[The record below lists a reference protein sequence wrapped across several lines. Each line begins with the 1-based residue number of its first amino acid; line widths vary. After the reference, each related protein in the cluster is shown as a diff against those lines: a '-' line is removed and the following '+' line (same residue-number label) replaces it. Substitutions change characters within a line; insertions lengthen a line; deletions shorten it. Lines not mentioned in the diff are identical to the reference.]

1 MTLLSLAQKNLKRH
15 KTRTLL
21 TVLGV
26 AVAAAT
32 LFTILSFDAGYE
44 KALHEEVA
52 GSGIH
57 MFVST
62 EGCPLEAASLILHG
76 GEIPK
81 FLSMEHLGQV
91 KSTEGVK
98 EAVGFL
104 IFSLSS
110 PQGDKVDLFY
120 GITDDA
126 LKVKPNW
133 KVRGSWFKDENSII
147 LGSEVARVE
156 KRDVGDK
163 VFIESLD
170 REFEVTGI
178 LERTFGQDDGFMF
191 LSLENAQKLFKKEGK
206 LTAIGVQLADLM
218 QLQHVKDRMETMPDV
233 YVVTAEHMSR
243 EIMQLIGGTKALMYS
258 VLIIALIVSA
268 IGILN
273 TVLMATMERQR
284 EFGYMRCVGA
294 GKRDLVWLV
303 LLETAGV
310 CLVGWLVGVAAGFLL
325 SSGAEHWIRQFLAY
339 VPAGQLLR
347 PNALVVG
354 ASIIVTMTLGLLAG
368 LYPALKVA
376 RVSPMEA
383 IRNE

>member
-1 MTLLSLAQKNLKRH
+1 MTFLSLAQKNLKRH
-15 KTRTLL
+15 KTRTVL
-21 TVLGV
+21 TVLGI

-44 KALHEEVA
+44 KALQEEIA

-57 MFVST
+57 LFVST

-81 FLSMEHLGQV
+81 FLQMERLREV
-91 KSTEGVK
+91 KGVEGVK
-98 EAVGFL
+98 EAAGFL

-110 PQGDKVDLFY
+110 PSGDKVDLFY
-120 GITDDA
+120 GISDEA
-126 LKVKPNW
+126 LKLKKNW
-133 KVRGSWFKDENSII
+133 KVRGTWFKDENSII
-147 LGSEVARVE
+147 LGNEVARVE
-156 KRDVGDK
+156 KRDLGDK
-163 VFIESLD
+163 VYIESLD
-170 REFEVTGI
+170 KEFNVVGI
-178 LERTFGQDDGFMF
+178 LERTFGQDDGFYF
-191 LSLENAQKLFKKEGK
+191 LSLPTAQKLFKKENK
-206 LTAIGVQLADLM
+206 LTAVGVQLTDVM
-218 QLQHVKDRMETMPDV
+218 HLQNVKDRLETLPDV
-233 YVVTAEHMSR
+233 YVVTSEQMSG
-243 EIMQLIGGTKALMYS
+243 EIMHFIGGTKALMYS
-258 VLIIALIVSA
+258 VLAIALIVSA

-294 GKRDLVWLV
+294 GKHDLVRLV
-303 LLETAGV
+303 LMETTAV
-310 CLVGWLVGVAAGFLL
+310 CLVGWLVGVSAGFLL

-347 PNALVVG
+347 PNALVVA
-354 ASIIVTMTLGLLAG
+354 ASIFVTMTLGLLAG

-376 RVSPMEA
+376 RISPMEA

>member
-1 MTLLSLAQKNLKRH
+1 MTLFSLARKNLARH
-15 KTRTLL
+15 RTRTLL

-26 AVAAAT
+26 AVSAAT
-32 LFTILSFDAGYE
+32 LFVILSFDAGYE

-81 FLSMEHLGQV
+81 FLGMERLQQV
-91 KSTEGVK
+91 KSMEGVK

-110 PQGDKVDLFY
+110 PSGDKVDLFY

-126 LKVKPNW
+126 MKVKPNW
-133 KVRGSWFKDENSII
+133 KVRGSWFAEENSIL
-147 LGSEVARVE
+147 LGADVARLE
-156 KRDVGDK
+156 KREVGDK
-163 VFIESLD
+163 IYIESLD
-170 REFEVTGI
+170 KEFNIAGI
-178 LERTFGQDDGFMF
+178 LEPTRGQDDGFYF
-191 LSLENAQKLFKKEGK
+191 LPLAVAQKLFKKQDK
-206 LTAIGVQLADLM
+206 LTAVGVQLTDLM
-218 QLQHVKDRMETMPDV
+218 QLQHVKDRLETLPDV
-233 YVVTAEHMSR
+233 YVVTAENMSR

-258 VLIIALIVSA
+258 ILVIALILSA

-273 TVLMATMERQR
+273 TVLMATFERR
-284 EFGYMRCVGA
+284 KEFGYLRCVGA
-294 GKRDLVWLV
+294 RKSDLVALV

-310 CLVGWLVGVAAGFLL
+310 CVIGWLVGVTTGALFSSAA
-325 SSGAEHWIRQFLAY
+325 EQWIRQFLAY
-339 VPAGQLLR
+339 VPTGTLLR
-347 PNALVVG
+347 PNGYVFGV
-354 ASIIVTMTLGLLAG
+354 SIAVTMTLGLLAG
-368 LYPALKVA
+368 LYPALRVA
-376 RVSPMEA
+376 RISPMEA

>member
-1 MTLLSLAQKNLKRH
+1 MTLISLAQKNLRRH
-15 KTRTLL
+15 RVRTLL

-32 LFTILSFDAGYE
+32 LFTILSFDAGYK

-81 FLSMEHLGQV
+81 FLPMERLNQV

-98 EAVGFL
+98 EAAGFL

-110 PQGDKVDLFY
+110 PSGDKVDLFY
-120 GITDDA
+120 GITDEA
-126 LKVKPNW
+126 RKLKPNW
-133 KVRGSWFKDENSII
+133 RVGGKWFQGPDDII

-156 KRDVGDK
+156 QRKVGDK
-163 VFIESLD
+163 IYIESLD
-170 REFEVTGI
+170 KEFNVVGI
-178 LERTFGQDDGFMF
+178 LERTYGQDDGFYF
-191 LSLENAQKLFKKEGK
+191 LPLATAQKQFRKEGK
-206 LTAIGVQLADLM
+206 LTAVGVQLDDLM
-218 QLQHVKDRMETMPDV
+218 RMQQVKDRLETLPDV

-258 VLIIALIVSA
+258 VLLIALIVST

-284 EFGYMRCVGA
+284 EFGYMRCIGA
-294 GKRDLVWLV
+294 GKGDLISLV

-310 CLVGWLVGVAAGFLL
+310 CLVGWLVGVVAGYLL
-325 SSGAEHWIRQFLAY
+325 SSGAEQWIRQFLAY
-339 VPAGQLLR
+339 VPAGRLLR
-347 PNALVVG
+347 PNSLVVG
-354 ASIIVTMTLGLLAG
+354 LSLIVTMALGLLAG
-368 LYPALKVA
+368 LYPAIKVS
-376 RVSPMEA
+376 RVAPMEA
-383 IRNE
+383 VRNE

>member
-26 AVAAAT
+26 GVAAAT

-81 FLSMEHLGQV
+81 FLQMEMLQQV

-98 EAVGFL
+98 EAAGFL
-104 IFSLSS
+104 IFSLTS
-110 PQGDKVDLFY
+110 PSGDKVDLFY
-120 GITDDA
+120 GITDEA
-126 LKVKPNW
+126 LKLKPKW
-133 KVRGSWFKDENSII
+133 KVNGSWFKDENSIL

-156 KRDVGDK
+156 KRSIGDK
-163 VFIESLD
+163 VYIESLD
-170 REFEVTGI
+170 KEFTVVGI
-178 LERTFGQDDGFMF
+178 LDRTHGQDDGFYF
-191 LSLENAQKLFKKEGK
+191 LPMATAQKLFKKENK
-206 LTAIGVQLADLM
+206 LTAVGVQLTDLM
-218 QLQHVKDRMETMPDV
+218 QMQRVKDQLETLPDV
-233 YVVTAEHMSR
+233 YVVTAEHMSS
-243 EIMQLIGGTKALMYS
+243 EIMQLIGGTKALMFS
-258 VLIIALIVSA
+258 VLIMALIVS
-268 IGILN
+268 GVSILN
-273 TVLMATMERQR
+273 TVLMATMERQK

-294 GKRDLVWLV
+294 GKSDLFKLV
-303 LLETAGV
+303 MLETAGV
-310 CLVGWLVGVAAGFLL
+310 CIAGWLVGVAAGFLL
-325 SSGAEHWIRQFLAY
+325 SSGAEQWIRQFLAY
-339 VPAGQLLR
+339 VPAGRLLR
-347 PNALVVG
+347 PNMMVLSLSMA
-354 ASIIVTMTLGLLAG
+354 VTLGLGLLAG
-368 LYPALKVA
+368 LYPAW
-376 RVSPMEA
+376 RVTRIQPMEA

>member
-1 MTLLSLAQKNLKRH
+1 MTLLALAQKNLKRH

-26 AVAAAT
+26 GVAAAT

-44 KALHEEVA
+44 KALHEEVT

-81 FLSMEHLGQV
+81 FLTMERLQEV

-98 EAVGFL
+98 EAAGFL

-120 GITDDA
+120 GITDEA
-126 LKVKPNW
+126 LKLKPKW
-133 KVRGSWFKDENSII
+133 KVNGSWFKDDNSII

-163 VFIESLD
+163 IYIETLD
-170 REFEVTGI
+170 KEFNVVGV
-178 LERTFGQDDGFMF
+178 LERTYGQDDGFYF
-191 LSLENAQKLFKKEGK
+191 LPMATAQKLFKKENK
-206 LTAIGVQLADLM
+206 LTAIGVQLFDLM
-218 QLQHVKDRMETMPDV
+218 QMQRVKDRLETLPDV
-233 YVVTAEHMSR
+233 YVVSAEQMSG
-243 EIMQLIGGTKALMYS
+243 EIMRFIGGTKALMFS
-258 VLIIALIVSA
+258 VLIIALIVSG

-273 TVLMATMERQR
+273 TVLMATIERQK

-294 GKRDLVWLV
+294 GKPDLVKLV

-310 CLVGWLVGVAAGFLL
+310 CIVGWLVGVAAGFLL
-325 SSGAEHWIRQFLAY
+325 LSGAEQWIRQFLAY
-339 VPAGQLLR
+339 VPAGRLLR
-347 PNALVVG
+347 PNVMVLAVSVATTLG
-354 ASIIVTMTLGLLAG
+354 LGLLAG
-368 LYPALKVA
+368 LYPAW
-376 RVSPMEA
+376 RVTRIQPMEA

>member
-1 MTLLSLAQKNLKRH
+1 MTLLTLAQKNLVRH

-26 AVAAAT
+26 GVAAAT

-81 FLSMEHLGQV
+81 FLQMERLQEV
-91 KSTEGVK
+91 KATEGVK
-98 EAVGFL
+98 DAAGFL
-104 IFSLSS
+104 IFSLTS
-110 PQGDKVDLFY
+110 PSGDKVDLFY
-120 GITDDA
+120 GITDEA
-126 LKVKPNW
+126 LKLKPKW
-133 KVRGSWFKDENSII
+133 KVQGSWFKDENSII
-147 LGSEVARVE
+147 LGAEVAQVE
-156 KRDVGDK
+156 KREVGDK

-170 REFEVTGI
+170 KEFNVVGI
-178 LERTFGQDDGFMF
+178 LDRTYGQDDGFYF
-191 LSLENAQKLFKKEGK
+191 LPMATAQKLFNKENK
-206 LTAIGVQLADLM
+206 LTAVGVQLADVM
-218 QLQHVKDRMETMPDV
+218 QLQRVKDRLEMLPDV
-233 YVVTAEHMSR
+233 YVVSAEQMSG
-243 EIMQLIGGTKALMYS
+243 EIMRFIGGTKALMYS

-273 TVLMATMERQR
+273 TVLMATMERQK

-294 GKRDLVWLV
+294 GKADLVKLV

-310 CLVGWLVGVAAGFLL
+310 CITGWLIGVIAGFLL
-325 SSGAEHWIRQFLAY
+325 SAGAEQWIRQFLAY
-339 VPAGQLLR
+339 VPAGRLLR
-347 PNALVVG
+347 PNVMVLAL
-354 ASIIVTMTLGLLAG
+354 SISTTLGLGLLAG
-368 LYPALKVA
+368 LYPAW
-376 RVSPMEA
+376 RVTRIQPMEA

>member
-1 MTLLSLAQKNLKRH
+1 MTLFSLARKNLARH
-15 KTRTLL
+15 RTRTLL

-32 LFTILSFDAGYE
+32 LFVILSFDAGYE

-81 FLSMEHLGQV
+81 FLGMERLQQV
-91 KSTEGVK
+91 KSVEGVK

-110 PQGDKVDLFY
+110 PSGDKVDLFY

-126 LKVKPNW
+126 MKVKPNW
-133 KVRGSWFKDENSII
+133 KVRGSWFKEENSII
-147 LGSEVARVE
+147 LGSEVARLE
-156 KRDVGDK
+156 KREVGDK
-163 VFIESLD
+163 IYIESLD
-170 REFEVTGI
+170 KEFEITGI
-178 LERTFGQDDGFMF
+178 LEPTRGQDDGFYF
-191 LSLENAQKLFKKEGK
+191 LPLAVAQKLFKKQDK
-206 LTAIGVQLADLM
+206 LTAVGVQLTDLM
-218 QLQHVKDRMETMPDV
+218 QLQHVKDRLETLPDV
-233 YVVTAEHMSR
+233 YVVTAENMSR

-258 VLIIALIVSA
+258 VLIIALIVSG

-273 TVLMATMERQR
+273 TVLMATMERRR

-294 GKRDLVWLV
+294 GKGDLISLV

-310 CLVGWLVGVAAGFLL
+310 CIIGWFVGVAAGYLL
-325 SSGAEHWIRQFLAY
+325 SSGAEQWIRQFLAY
-339 VPAGQLLR
+339 VPAGRLLR
-347 PNALVVG
+347 PNAVVIG
-354 ASIIVTMTLGLLAG
+354 TSILVTMTLGILAG

-383 IRNE
+383 IRDE